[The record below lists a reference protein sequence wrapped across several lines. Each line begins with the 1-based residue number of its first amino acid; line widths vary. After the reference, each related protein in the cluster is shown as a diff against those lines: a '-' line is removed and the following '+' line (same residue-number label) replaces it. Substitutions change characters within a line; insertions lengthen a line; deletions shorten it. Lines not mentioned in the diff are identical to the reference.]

1 MSHRSS
7 VFFSKSLNAFPT
19 AAEDDDE
26 EEGFVVPNVCAE
38 VVDDDVDVED
48 FSSLYKIKY
57 NLRFFFITS

>member
-1 MSHRSS
+1 MSHKSS

-38 VVDDDVDVED
+38 VVDDDVDED
-48 FSSLYKIKY
+48 FSSLFKSSIISYLLLLIY
-57 NLRFFFITS
+57 